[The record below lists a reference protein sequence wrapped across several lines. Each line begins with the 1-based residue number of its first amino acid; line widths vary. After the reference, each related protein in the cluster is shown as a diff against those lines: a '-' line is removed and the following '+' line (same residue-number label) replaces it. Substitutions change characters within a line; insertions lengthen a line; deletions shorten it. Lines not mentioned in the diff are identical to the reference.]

1 MKWSVAWWGKRHHN
15 RDREERAA
23 EELRTSRELQRED
36 KAQTQPLR
44 YATQR
49 NMFSDMIRDA
59 LEVGYGQ
66 HAHVHVAGRGSGG
79 KK

>member
-1 MKWSVAWWGKRHHN
+1 VKWSVVWWRERSHI

-36 KAQTQPLR
+36 SEQTRPLR
-44 YATQR
+44 HATQR

-66 HAHVHVAGRGSGG
+66 HVHAHVAGGRSRG